1 MIDSLLCSSLLYIS
15 TRKNLHLVKLEV
27 ELPCGD
33 RLRHLPTLRG
43 QSDPQLNDLAPV
55 DVLSDVF
62 IVALLMLPSLAGLCV
77 DQDPGELGVLHG
89 KDDEAVKAYER
100 DDIVAL
106 VDQTRQLFEFIEEIH
121 HPHIS
126 DGSC

>member
-1 MIDSLLCSSLLYIS
+1 MRYALIHVHLEIQPCLLQQRDRLIIVLVI
-15 TRKNLHLVKLEV
+15 HLVELEV
-27 ELPCGD
+27 ELPGRD

-43 QSDPQLNDLAPV
+43 QSDPQLNYLTPV

-62 IVALLMLPSLAGLCV
+62 IVALLMLPSLAGLSV
-77 DQDPGELGVLHG
+77 YQDTGEFGV
-89 KDDEAVKAYER
+89 ER

-121 HPHIS
+121 HPNIS